1 VKGET
6 VPSED
11 KLRDSSENNSPTE
24 IRTEEETPPSM
35 DSTNESSSKQN
46 DLFVTVPLGG
56 FMPPMRSSPG
66 MSPMQRPESV
76 DLSKLLELTENA
88 VRNSKQS
95 LSLLSSP
102 LFQFSHP
109 FFNMAAIAKEGV
121 SSSVLISVGELFSLE
136 SRNLSSDGTVS
147 PAAITMTFST
157 GGWAVSGLCKTMLS

>member
-1 VKGET
+1 MVVGFITTCTYAISAYSPDTAHPPVENVMVIAAGET

-66 MSPMQRPESV
+66 MSPMQRPPESGF
-76 DLSKLLELTENA
+76 LLL
-88 VRNSKQS
+88 
-95 LSLLSSP
+95 
-102 LFQFSHP
+102 
-109 FFNMAAIAKEGV
+109 
-121 SSSVLISVGELFSLE
+121 
-136 SRNLSSDGTVS
+136 
-147 PAAITMTFST
+147 
-157 GGWAVSGLCKTMLS
+157 